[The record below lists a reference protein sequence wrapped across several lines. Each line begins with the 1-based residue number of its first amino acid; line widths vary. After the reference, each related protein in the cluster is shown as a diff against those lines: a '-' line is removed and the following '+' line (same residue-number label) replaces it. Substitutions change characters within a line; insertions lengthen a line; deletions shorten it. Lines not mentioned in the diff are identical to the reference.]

1 MTITERLHLSL
12 LGPEPALADFH
23 GPPRAMAGCAQM
35 ARSSFRFA
43 AWLLPKRRRQAI
55 EALHAL
61 CRELGNI
68 ADGAASPSLKLA
80 FLAQWRCE
88 IGLLFTGKPTHEL
101 TRALLRPVRE
111 YGLRCDDFLD
121 FIEGMEMD
129 ARTDIRAPSLS
140 EFNLYCERVAV
151 AVGRLAA
158 PILGLEGTTAKRI
171 AAELGRAMQI
181 TNILRDLAEDA
192 KRYRLYLPREVL
204 SRHGILP
211 SMPSSVLAHPMLPQ
225 ACLDLAMSAEAH
237 YDAAAAAIAS
247 CPYRRAPPVAAMLGV
262 YRTLLRELIA
272 RGWTD
277 LGERVELSPVRTLA
291 IALRFGV
298 GSVLFQRRDQ
308 RHRPQPALK

>member
-1 MTITERLHLSL
+1 
-12 LGPEPALADFH
+12 
-23 GPPRAMAGCAQM
+23 
-35 ARSSFRFA
+35 
-43 AWLLPKRRRQAI
+43 
-55 EALHAL
+55 
-61 CRELGNI
+61 
-68 ADGAASPSLKLA
+68 
-80 FLAQWRCE
+80 
-88 IGLLFTGKPTHEL
+88 
-101 TRALLRPVRE
+101 LRPVRE
-111 YGLRCDDFLD
+111 YGLRCDHFLD

-151 AVGRLAA
+151 TLGRLAA
-158 PILGLEGTTAKRI
+158 PILGLEGATAKRI
-171 AAELGRAMQI
+171 ATELGRAMQI

-204 SRHGILP
+204 RRHGILP
-211 SMPSSVLAHPMLPQ
+211 SMPSSVLGHPMLPQ
-225 ACLDLAMSAEAH
+225 VCFDLAMSAEAH

-247 CPYRRAPPVAAMLGV
+247 CPYRRAWPVAAMLGV

-298 GSVLFQRRDQ
+298 GSFLLQRQ
-308 RHRPQPALK
+308 GQGHRPRPALK